1 MSKRILITGGT
12 GSFGKTVLT
21 SLLKDESYDEI
32 KIFSRDELKQ
42 DDLRKLYNDERLS
55 FTVGDVR
62 DKNSL
67 MRGMRS
73 MTEVFSA
80 AALKQVPSCEFN
92 PMEAVNTNI
101 LGTSNTIDAA
111 AMSGV
116 QRVVVLSTDKAVYPI
131 NAMGISKAM
140 MEKIAVAKSRDYPEL
155 KINVTRYG
163 NVMGSRGSVIPF
175 FLKCINEGQ
184 LIPITDGSMTRF
196 MMTLLDAVNLV
207 KFALNSN
214 TTGSTYVQK
223 SPAATISILVEAL
236 SLYFE
241 RDLIVKDIGIR
252 HGEKLHETLLSYE
265 ECNRVVDRGDYY
277 EVMQDERDSNY
288 LKVDNLDS
296 SIKKPTL
303 TEPYSSQNTHRL
315 DAEELLKLIMKAGLL
330 EEKPL

>member
-21 SLLKDESYDEI
+21 SLIKDDSYEEI
-32 KIFSRDELKQ
+32 RIFSRDELKQ

-55 FTVGDVR
+55 FIVGDVR
-62 DKNSL
+62 DNSSL
-67 MRGMRS
+67 MRGMQS

-101 LGTSNTIDAA
+101 LGTSNTIDVAA
-111 AMSGV
+111 ISGV
-116 QRVVVLSTDKAVYPI
+116 QRLVVLSTDKAVYPI

-155 KINVTRYG
+155 KINITRYG
-163 NVMGSRGSVIPF
+163 NVIGSRGSVIPF
-175 FLKCINEGQ
+175 FLECINKGQ
-184 LIPITDGSMTRF
+184 SIPITNGSMTRF
-196 MMTLLDAVNLV
+196 MMSLLDAVNLV
-207 KFALNSN
+207 NFALSSN

-223 SPAATISILVEAL
+223 SPGATISTLVEAL

-265 ECNRVVDRGDYY
+265 ECNRVVDLGDYY
-277 EVMQDERDSNY
+277 EIRGDERDSNY
-288 LKVDNLDS
+288 LNVDNFDS
-296 SIKKPTL
+296 SIKKPIL
-303 TEPYSSQNTHRL
+303 IEPYSSQNTHRL
-315 DAEELLKLIMKAGLL
+315 NAEELLKLIISAGLL
-330 EEKPL
+330 EEKPR